1 MSCERPGF
9 ASRIALLSL
18 SPMTLPQRTAAAA
31 ILLLAATAAVL
42 LWMGRPPIC
51 TCGTISLWVNEPN
64 SSRTSQMLAD
74 WYSFSHVVHGLLF
87 YAGVWLVFR
96 RWPVETRFLVA
107 LAIEAAWEIVEN
119 TPMVIN
125 RYREETAALGY
136 TGDSVLNSMSDIA
149 MMALGFLLARKLP
162 VWWAVS
168 LVLVLELIP
177 LAVIRDN
184 LTLNV
189 WMLLAPNAAIKAW
202 QAG

>member
-1 MSCERPGF
+1 MSCERRSF
-9 ASRIALLSL
+9 ASRLALLSL
-18 SPMTLPQRTAAAA
+18 FAMTLRKRTAAAA
-31 ILLLAATAAVL
+31 ILLLAATAALL

-51 TCGTISLWVNEPN
+51 TCGTISLWVSEPN
-64 SSRTSQMLAD
+64 SSQTSQMLAD

-87 YAGVWLVFR
+87 YAGLWLLFR

-119 TPMVIN
+119 TPMIIN

-149 MMALGFLLARKLP
+149 MMALGFLIARKLP
-162 VWWAVS
+162 VWWALAFVF
-168 LVLVLELIP
+168 VLELIP
-177 LAVIRDN
+177 FAVIRDN

-189 WMLLAPNAAIKAW
+189 WMLLAPNEAIKAW

>member
-1 MSCERPGF
+1 MTRP
-9 ASRIALLSL
+9 
-18 SPMTLPQRTAAAA
+18 TRTATAA
-31 ILLLAATAAVL
+31 ILLLAATAALL

-51 TCGTISLWVNEPN
+51 TCGTVSLWVNESN

-87 YAGVWLVFR
+87 YAALWLLFR
-96 RWPVETRFLVA
+96 KWPVERRFLVA

-119 TPMVIN
+119 TPMIIN

-149 MMALGFLLARKLP
+149 MMALGFLIARKLP
-162 VWWAVS
+162 VWGAVAF
-168 LVLVLELIP
+168 VVALELIP

-189 WMLLAPNAAIKAW
+189 WMLLAPNEAIKAW